1 MRKLVDL
8 MALAPVKTAK
18 AIAVAEPSQMEE
30 DLVAAIDAAIT
41 EKYIVERTRK
51 INGFHPSTTNECG
64 RYAVYLFRGVTY
76 QPKYDARTQRIFD
89 NGHATHDRIY
99 KYLDDMGILLE
110 CEIPLSYSEPPIEG
124 TADGII
130 EWNGRKLIELKSI
143 SDQGFMIRKAH
154 HKPKDDHY
162 RQAQIY
168 MRCLDLDGGFVI
180 YENKNNQEILPLYLE
195 RNDEFIDK
203 LFKKYGKIYNMYTEG
218 SLPKRPYKQITSA
231 TCRMCD
237 ISSMC
242 WADKDD
248 GI

>member
-1 MRKLVDL
+1 MKKLVDL
-8 MALAPVKTAK
+8 MALAPAKPVKDITP
-18 AIAVAEPSQMEE
+18 IQPIDMEE
-30 DLVAAIDAAIT
+30 ALADAIDKSIK
-41 EKYIVERTRK
+41 EKHIVPRTRQ
-51 INGFHPSTTNECG
+51 IGGFHPSTTNECG

-99 KYLDDMGILLE
+99 KYLDEMGILLE
-110 CEIPLSYSEPPIEG
+110 CEIPVQHDDPPIEG

-130 EWNGRKLIELKSI
+130 EWEGRKLIELKSI
-143 SDQGFMIRKAH
+143 ADQGFMLRKAH

-180 YENKNNQEILPLYLE
+180 YENKNNQEILPIYVE
-195 RNDEFIDK
+195 RNNDFIDK
-203 LFKKYGKIYNMYTEG
+203 LFKKYAKIYSIYKEG
-218 SLPKRPYKQITSA
+218 NLPKRPYKQITST

-237 ISSMC
+237 LAEMC
-242 WADKDD
+242 WSDKED